1 MSSAAAGFDAQGE
14 KDDATRVAAAMRAAP
29 VAAADTTTGP
39 PLLPQCETLE
49 GSAIS
54 GGQTT
59 ECETP
64 GNAEI
69 NATPQ
74 QFEGEGD
81 EFYGFPGFG
90 FF

>member
-1 MSSAAAGFDAQGE
+1 MPRIRQFLLLPAAGVGIAAAILG
-14 KDDATRVAAAMRAAP
+14 AP
-29 VAAADTTTGP
+29 IAAADTTTGP
-39 PLLPQCETLE
+39 PLLPQCENLE
-49 GSAIS
+49 GSAVT

-74 QFEGEGD
+74 QFPGE
-81 EFYGFPGFG
+81 ENFYGFPAFG
-90 FF
+90 FW